1 MVQYALHNS
10 GEIVRLLLEHCR
22 LTLIAVLLAV
32 FIGVPLGIAI
42 SYLKKLS
49 PPILGAANVAQA
61 VPSLALLGFLIPFL
75 GIGFKPAVFMVVV
88 YSLLP
93 IIKNTAA
100 GLENIPRDLTE
111 AATGIGMTPRQVLFK
126 VKLPL
131 ALPVIMAGVRI
142 SAVTAV
148 GLVTIAAFIGAGGLG
163 YLVYSGIRTVNTAQ
177 ILAGAVPACLLALCI
192 DFLAARIER
201 LVSPIHLRP
210 DIQTLDTKRF
220 RRRQRLAL
228 GASALGF
235 SAFIIIVFFSII
247 SPDGAGAGKRER
259 TLVVAAKDFT
269 EQNLLG
275 EIYAQLIEKKTAI
288 QVVRKMDLGG
298 TQIIFGAL
306 KKGEVDIYVEYLGTA
321 YNSILQQSE
330 YRTTEEIYAFVEK
343 ELGERHGVIMFPAL
357 GFNNTY
363 ALAVRPETAREHR
376 LASISDLAQASRG
389 APVFRFSPTL
399 EFMNRFDG
407 MQGLLLRYDLR
418 FKDIIPLDGAPR
430 YTALMNNQSDVI
442 DAFSTD
448 GLLKAFDLVVLEDDL
463 RHFPPYDA
471 LPLVRPELLKKF
483 PELAPVIES
492 LAGQIDD
499 EAMRD
504 LNYEVDVL
512 KKKPEAVARSFIN
525 SLRLF

>member
-1 MVQYALHNS
+1 MIQYAVQNS

-22 LTLIAVLLAV
+22 LALIAVFVAV
-32 FIGVPLGIAI
+32 LIGVPLGIMI

-61 VPSLALLGFLIPFL
+61 IPSLALLGFLIPFL
-75 GIGFKPAVFMVVV
+75 GIGFRPAVFMVVV

-93 IIKNTAA
+93 IIKNTAT
-100 GLENIPRDLTE
+100 GLENVPRDVIE

-163 YLVYSGIRTVNTAQ
+163 FLVYSGIRTVNTAQ
-177 ILAGAVPACLLALCI
+177 ILAGAIPACLLALGI
-192 DFLAARIER
+192 DFLAARIEI
-201 LVSPIHLRP
+201 LVSPVHLRP

-228 GASALGF
+228 GCSAAGF
-235 SAFIIIVFFSII
+235 AGFIAAVFFSMTAG
-247 SPDGAGAGKRER
+247 SPAAGR
-259 TLVVAAKDFT
+259 TVVVAAKDFT

-275 EIYAQLIEKKTAI
+275 ELYAQLIEKETALK
-288 QVVRKMDLGG
+288 VVRKLDLGG

-306 KKGEVDIYVEYLGTA
+306 KTGEVDLYVEYLGTA

-330 YRTTEEIYAFVEK
+330 YRSAPEIYAFVER
-343 ELGERHGVIMFPAL
+343 ELLERHGVVMFPAL

-376 LASISDLAQASRG
+376 LATISDLARASRA

-430 YTALMNNQSDVI
+430 YTALMNRQSDVI

-448 GLLKAFDLVVLEDDL
+448 GLLQAFDLTVLEDDL
-463 RHFPPYDA
+463 GHFPPYDA
-471 LPLVRPELLKKF
+471 VPLVRPELLERF
-483 PELAPVIES
+483 PELKALIRS
-492 LAGQIDD
+492 FAGKIDD
-499 EAMRD
+499 ETMRN
-504 LNYEVDVL
+504 LNYQVDVL
-512 KKKPEAVARSFIN
+512 KKRPEDVVRA
-525 SLRLF
+525 